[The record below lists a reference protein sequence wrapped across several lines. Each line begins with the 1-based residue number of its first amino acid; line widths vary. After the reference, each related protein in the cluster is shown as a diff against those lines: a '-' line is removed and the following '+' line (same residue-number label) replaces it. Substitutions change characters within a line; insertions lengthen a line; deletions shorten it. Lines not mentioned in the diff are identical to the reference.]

1 MPENKYLNVKEALAY
16 LKDKY
21 DYEVSKS
28 TFARHYAD
36 SLKLVSL
43 MDGNNRLFTE
53 DALDDYYKYRNVKR
67 INKNAEIITFAN
79 HKGGVG
85 KTISVLNTAAGF
97 ARFFKH
103 KILVIDFDPQANLS
117 SSYDI
122 DLQNVITVDE
132 VIMNDEPIENAIVE
146 INEHIDVVPSYKS
159 LCDFDLNPNTDGAIY
174 FLSNALDKIRSNYD
188 FIFIDCPPQISKLTY
203 SSILAGNHL
212 FIPMKPDMFS
222 VDGLV
227 TFLEY
232 AKGFNPNIKIQG
244 IFITQ
249 FSKTQLLD
257 NEYKSVLSEYY
268 PDLLMDTVI
277 RKNIAVSESV
287 VHKQNIF
294 DYDLRSSGAIDYKLL
309 SYEIHKKIG
318 Y

>member
-1 MPENKYLNVKEALAY
+1 MSDNKYLSVKEALDY
-16 LKDKY
+16 LKERY
-21 DYEVSKS
+21 DYSVSKS
-28 TFARHYAD
+28 TFARHYND
-36 SLKLVSL
+36 ELKLVSL
-43 MDGNNRLFTE
+43 TDGGTRLFTTE
-53 DALDDYYKYRNVKR
+53 ALDDYYKYRNVKR
-67 INKNAEIITFAN
+67 VNNSAEIITFAN

-85 KTISVLNTAAGF
+85 KTVSVLNAAAGF
-97 ARFFKH
+97 AKFFKH
-103 KILVIDFDPQANLS
+103 RILVIDFDPQANLS

-122 DLQNVITVDE
+122 DLQNVTTVDE
-132 VIMNDEPIENAIVE
+132 VIMDDEPIENAIIE
-146 INEHIDVVPSYKS
+146 INEFIDIVPSYKS
-159 LCDFDLNPNTDGAIY
+159 LCDFDLKPNTDSAIY
-174 FLSNALDKIRSNYD
+174 HLSNALDKIRGNYD

-203 SSILAGNHL
+203 SSIIAGDHL

-232 AKGFNPNIKIQG
+232 AKGFNENIKIQG

-249 FSKTQLLD
+249 FAKTQVLD
-257 NEYKSVLSEYY
+257 NEYKSVLEEYY

-287 VHKQNIF
+287 VQKQNIF
-294 DYDLRSSGAIDYKLL
+294 DYDQRSSGAIDYKLL
-309 SYEIHKKIG
+309 VYEMHKKMG